1 MGKTL
6 LYVGLLA
13 LLGFGVYYFLFAE
26 KNVFGVDEAGF
37 TIKDTGNIGKVFLAE
52 KGGGAITLERKDGGW
67 IANGEKK
74 VIQSVM
80 NDFLTTLA
88 TQKPMFPAPQN
99 AHNTVIKSMATK
111 GIKVELYTLEG
122 KKKTVFHVGGQAS
135 TNKGSYM
142 LMEGAERPYVV
153 QMPVFEG
160 YLTPRYTVDI
170 EMWKD
175 RTIVDLTAD
184 DIEEVS
190 INYPDEPLNS
200 FTVKR
205 ISDDSVT
212 VVVEEALMKGKE
224 LNKKRL
230 NSYLSFFKKVAYEGT
245 LNGTTDLDS
254 VISSVKKR
262 CSIDIKGANN
272 VKRHLDVYW
281 MPINKRSKNRL
292 FPDVDV
298 ETGYDADRFYSV
310 IDTKDTVVIQVGTF
324 EKIFRKGYEFYEQDL

>member
-52 KGGGAITLERKDGGW
+52 KGGESITLERKDGGW
-67 IANGEKK
+67 VANGEHR
-74 VIQSVM
+74 VIPSVI
-80 NDFLTTLA
+80 NDLLTTLA

-153 QMPVFEG
+153 QLPVFEG
-160 YLTPRYTVDI
+160 YLTPRYSVDLAT
-170 EMWKD
+170 WKD
-175 RTIVDLTAD
+175 RTIVNLAPEE
-184 DIEEVS
+184 IKEVS
-190 INYPDEPLNS
+190 INYVEEPLNS

-205 ISDDSVT
+205 VSDDSVT
-212 VVVEEALMKGKE
+212 VVLDELLMQGKQ
-224 LNKKRL
+224 LNKTRL
-230 NSYLSFFKKVAYEGT
+230 NTYLSFFKKVAYEGSI
-245 LNGTTDLDS
+245 NGTVGLDS
-254 VISSVKKR
+254 IIANVQKR
-262 CSIDIKGANN
+262 CTVDIIDRSNAKH
-272 VKRHLDVYW
+272 HLDVYW

-292 FPDVDV
+292 FPDVDID
-298 ETGYDADRFYSV
+298 TGYDGDRFYSV
-310 IDTKDTVVIQVGTF
+310 IDNTDTVIIQTGTF
-324 EKIFRKGYEFYEQDL
+324 EKIFRKGYEFYEQDQ